1 MGSFRR
7 FASRSLVLY
16 DNSVFFLVSGFTMKL
31 GALLLCLCIVASQ
44 GRVLREKRE
53 TEEGLVDVAAE
64 QENDTVEKKDE
75 GLNND
80 SLEDVKARGAALSK
94 LVKTVMKNIPDGAV
108 QKVKDAAVELVKGTV
123 KKHLGL
129 EGGDS
134 LREEPAKDIV
144 VESDEEAGDT
154 DEGMDSIPE
163 ETIVET
169 NEVSGDSDEDNDVEE
184 EEEIVIIVKNI
195 PKGAVQKVKDA
206 AAEMVKGTV
215 QKHLGMEEGDSLTE
229 EPAKDTVVETN
240 EEAGDKDT
248 VEEYNNDNVSG
259 AIEIKII
266 VKNIPRGTVQKIKD
280 EAVDLVNGTVKKHLG
295 LEEGDSLPEEPKRQ
309 KRDTNENEEEEEDE
323 EEVKQKR
330 DAGENEEEDEDDE
343 EEVKQKQKRDADEE
357 DDGKSNLSDLVG
369 TIIDKIPEDT
379 FEKVKEGLGN
389 IPAIQVKEKVK
400 EGLDSLPLDNVKET
414 IKNLATNIED
424 SIQNLTDKI
433 NNFKLDDLKELAKEI
448 PEGLSVGD
456 GLQAI
461 VNQVP
466 KEVLENEKLNQYYQ
480 TFSQQWQNFF
490 S

>member
-1 MGSFRR
+1 MG
-7 FASRSLVLY
+7 ASRLLVLY

-53 TEEGLVDVAAE
+53 TEEGLADVAAE
-64 QENDTVEKKDE
+64 QENDTVEKKDD
-75 GLNND
+75 GFTND
-80 SLEDVKARGAALSK
+80 SQEDVKARGAALSK

-295 LEEGDSLPEEPKRQ
+295 LEEGDSVPEEPKKQ
-309 KRDTNENEEEEEDE
+309 KRDTNENEEEEEDD
-323 EEVKQKR
+323 EEVKQKY

-343 EEVKQKQKRDADEE
+343 EEN
-357 DDGKSNLSDLVG
+357 GKNNLSDLVG
-369 TIIDKIPEDT
+369 TIIDKIPQDT

-433 NNFKLDDLKELAKEI
+433 NNFKLDDLKELAKE
-448 PEGLSVGD
+448 
-456 GLQAI
+456 
-461 VNQVP
+461 
-466 KEVLENEKLNQYYQ
+466 
-480 TFSQQWQNFF
+480 
-490 S
+490 

>member
-1 MGSFRR
+1 MGFRR
-7 FASRSLVLY
+7 FASRLLVLY

-309 KRDTNENEEEEEDE
+309 KRDTNENEEEEED
-323 EEVKQKR
+323 
-330 DAGENEEEDEDDE
+330 DE

-357 DDGKSNLSDLVG
+357 DDGKNNLSDLVG

>member
-53 TEEGLVDVAAE
+53 TEEGLVDVEAE
-64 QENDTVEKKDE
+64 RENDTVEKKDE

-80 SLEDVKARGAALSK
+80 SLEDVKARGPALSK
-94 LVKTVMKNIPDGAV
+94 LVKAIVKNIPDGAV

-323 EEVKQKR
+323 EEVKQK
-330 DAGENEEEDEDDE
+330 
-343 EEVKQKQKRDADEE
+343 QKRDADEE
-357 DDGKSNLSDLVG
+357 DDGKNNLSDLVG

-448 PEGLSVGD
+448 PEGLSVGE

-466 KEVLENEKLNQYYQ
+466 KEVLENEKLNEYYQ

>member
-129 EGGDS
+129 EGGNS
-134 LREEPAKDIV
+134 PPEEPAKGIV
-144 VESDEEAGDT
+144 VETDEEAGDT

-323 EEVKQKR
+323 EEVKQK
-330 DAGENEEEDEDDE
+330 
-343 EEVKQKQKRDADEE
+343 QKRDADEE
-357 DDGKSNLSDLVG
+357 DDGKNNLSDLVG

-466 KEVLENEKLNQYYQ
+466 KEVLENEKLNEYYQ

>member
-1 MGSFRR
+1 M
-7 FASRSLVLY
+7 
-16 DNSVFFLVSGFTMKL
+16 
-31 GALLLCLCIVASQ
+31 
-44 GRVLREKRE
+44 
-53 TEEGLVDVAAE
+53 
-64 QENDTVEKKDE
+64 DE
-75 GLNND
+75 
-80 SLEDVKARGAALSK
+80 A
-94 LVKTVMKNIPDGAV
+94 
-108 QKVKDAAVELVKGTV
+108 
-123 KKHLGL
+123 
-129 EGGDS
+129 
-134 LREEPAKDIV
+134 
-144 VESDEEAGDT
+144 
-154 DEGMDSIPE
+154 MDSIPE

-169 NEVSGDSDEDNDVEE
+169 DEVSGDSDEDNDVEE

-206 AAEMVKGTV
+206 AAELVKGTV
-215 QKHLGMEEGDSLTE
+215 KKHLGMEEGDSLTE
-229 EPAKDTVVETN
+229 EPAKDIVVETD
-240 EEAGDKDT
+240 EEAGDN
-248 VEEYNNDNVSG
+248 EEYDNDNNVSG
-259 AIEIKII
+259 VIEIKII
-266 VKNIPRGTVQKIKD
+266 VKNIPKGTVQKIKD

-295 LEEGDSLPEEPKRQ
+295 LEEGDSVPEEPKRQ
-309 KRDTNENEEEEEDE
+309 KRDTNEEEEEDE

-330 DAGENEEEDEDDE
+330 DAGENEEEDEDDDEE

-357 DDGKSNLSDLVG
+357 VDGKNNLSDLVG

>member
-1 MGSFRR
+1 MGFRR
-7 FASRSLVLY
+7 FASRLLVLY

-129 EGGDS
+129 EGGNS
-134 LREEPAKDIV
+134 PPEEPAKGIV
-144 VESDEEAGDT
+144 VETDEEAGDT

-309 KRDTNENEEEEEDE
+309 KRDTNENEEEEED
-323 EEVKQKR
+323 
-330 DAGENEEEDEDDE
+330 DE

-357 DDGKSNLSDLVG
+357 DDGKNNLSDLVG

>member
-7 FASRSLVLY
+7 FASRSRVLY
-16 DNSVFFLVSGFTMKL
+16 DNSDFLMISGFTMKL
-31 GALLLCLCIVASQ
+31 GALLLCLCIVSSQ

-64 QENDTVEKKDE
+64 QENDTVEKKDD
-75 GLNND
+75 GFTND
-80 SLEDVKARGAALSK
+80 SQEDGKARGAAFSK
-94 LVKTVMKNIPDGAV
+94 LVKTIVKNIPEGAV

-123 KKHLGL
+123 KKHLGM
-129 EGGDS
+129 EKGDS
-134 LREEPAKDIV
+134 LPEEPAKDIV
-144 VESDEEAGDT
+144 VETDEEAGDT

-169 NEVSGDSDEDNDVEE
+169 DEVSNDSDEDTDVEE

-206 AAEMVKGTV
+206 AAELVKGTV
-215 QKHLGMEEGDSLTE
+215 QEEGGSLTE
-229 EPAKDTVVETN
+229 VPAKDTVVETD

-248 VEEYNNDNVSG
+248 VEKSDNDNNVSG
-259 AIEIKII
+259 VIEIKII
-266 VKNIPRGTVQKIKD
+266 VKNIPKGTVQKIKD

-295 LEEGDSLPEEPKRQ
+295 LGEGDSVPEEPAKQ
-309 KRDTNENEEEEEDE
+309 KRDINDDDEEEEED
-323 EEVKQKR
+323 
-330 DAGENEEEDEDDE
+330 D

-357 DDGKSNLSDLVG
+357 ADGKNNLSDLVG

-466 KEVLENEKLNQYYQ
+466 KEVLENEKLNEYYQ

>member
-1 MGSFRR
+1 MG
-7 FASRSLVLY
+7 ASRLLVLY

-53 TEEGLVDVAAE
+53 TEEGLADVAAE
-64 QENDTVEKKDE
+64 QENDTVEKKDD
-75 GLNND
+75 GFTND
-80 SLEDVKARGAALSK
+80 SQEDVKARGAALSK

-206 AAEMVKGTV
+206 AAEMV
-215 QKHLGMEEGDSLTE
+215 
-229 EPAKDTVVETN
+229 
-240 EEAGDKDT
+240 
-248 VEEYNNDNVSG
+248 
-259 AIEIKII
+259 
-266 VKNIPRGTVQKIKD
+266 
-280 EAVDLVNGTVKKHLG
+280 NGTVKKHLG
-295 LEEGDSLPEEPKRQ
+295 LEEGDSVPEEPKKQ
-309 KRDTNENEEEEEDE
+309 KRDTNEND
-323 EEVKQKR
+323 EEVKQKY

-343 EEVKQKQKRDADEE
+343 EEEEEVKQKQKRDADEE
-357 DDGKSNLSDLVG
+357 ENGKNNLSDLVG
-369 TIIDKIPEDT
+369 TIIDKIPQDT

>member
-1 MGSFRR
+1 MGFRR
-7 FASRSLVLY
+7 FASRLLVLY

-129 EGGDS
+129 EGGNS
-134 LREEPAKDIV
+134 PPEEPAKGIV
-144 VESDEEAGDT
+144 VETDEEAGDT

-323 EEVKQKR
+323 EEVKQK
-330 DAGENEEEDEDDE
+330 
-343 EEVKQKQKRDADEE
+343 QKRDADEE
-357 DDGKSNLSDLVG
+357 DDGKNNLSDLVG

-433 NNFKLDDLKELAKEI
+433 NNFKLDDL
-448 PEGLSVGD
+448 
-456 GLQAI
+456 
-461 VNQVP
+461 
-466 KEVLENEKLNQYYQ
+466 
-480 TFSQQWQNFF
+480 
-490 S
+490 

>member
-129 EGGDS
+129 EGGNS
-134 LREEPAKDIV
+134 PPEEPAKGIV

-215 QKHLGMEEGDSLTE
+215 KKHLGMEEGDSLTE
-229 EPAKDTVVETN
+229 EPAKDTVVETD

-248 VEEYNNDNVSG
+248 VEESDNDNNVSG

-266 VKNIPRGTVQKIKD
+266 VKNIPKGTVQKIKD

-295 LEEGDSLPEEPKRQ
+295 LEEG
-309 KRDTNENEEEEEDE
+309 DE

-357 DDGKSNLSDLVG
+357 DDGKNNLSDLVG

>member
-64 QENDTVEKKDE
+64 QENDTVEKKDD
-75 GLNND
+75 GFTND
-80 SLEDVKARGAALSK
+80 SQEDVKARGAALSK

-123 KKHLGL
+123 KKHLG
-129 EGGDS
+129 
-134 LREEPAKDIV
+134 
-144 VESDEEAGDT
+144 
-154 DEGMDSIPE
+154 
-163 ETIVET
+163 
-169 NEVSGDSDEDNDVEE
+169 
-184 EEEIVIIVKNI
+184 
-195 PKGAVQKVKDA
+195 
-206 AAEMVKGTV
+206 
-215 QKHLGMEEGDSLTE
+215 MEEGDSLTE
-229 EPAKDTVVETN
+229 EPAKDTVVETD
-240 EEAGDKDT
+240 EEAGGKDT
-248 VEEYNNDNVSG
+248 VEESDNDNNVSG

-266 VKNIPRGTVQKIKD
+266 VKNIPKGTVQKIKD

-295 LEEGDSLPEEPKRQ
+295 LEEGDSVPEEPKKQ
-309 KRDTNENEEEEEDE
+309 KRDTNENEEEEEDD

-357 DDGKSNLSDLVG
+357 DDGKNNLSDLVG

>member
-64 QENDTVEKKDE
+64 QENDTVEEKDE

-123 KKHLGL
+123 KKHLG
-129 EGGDS
+129 
-134 LREEPAKDIV
+134 
-144 VESDEEAGDT
+144 
-154 DEGMDSIPE
+154 
-163 ETIVET
+163 
-169 NEVSGDSDEDNDVEE
+169 
-184 EEEIVIIVKNI
+184 
-195 PKGAVQKVKDA
+195 
-206 AAEMVKGTV
+206 
-215 QKHLGMEEGDSLTE
+215 MEEGDSLTE
-229 EPAKDTVVETN
+229 EPAKDTVVETD

-248 VEEYNNDNVSG
+248 VEESDNDNNVSG

-266 VKNIPRGTVQKIKD
+266 VKNIPKGTVQKIKD

-295 LEEGDSLPEEPKRQ
+295 LEEGDSVPEEPKKQ
-309 KRDTNENEEEEEDE
+309 KRDTNENEEEE
-323 EEVKQKR
+323 
-330 DAGENEEEDEDDE
+330 N
-343 EEVKQKQKRDADEE
+343 
-357 DDGKSNLSDLVG
+357 GKNNLSDLVG
-369 TIIDKIPEDT
+369 TIIDKIPQDT

-424 SIQNLTDKI
+424 S
-433 NNFKLDDLKELAKEI
+433 
-448 PEGLSVGD
+448 
-456 GLQAI
+456 
-461 VNQVP
+461 
-466 KEVLENEKLNQYYQ
+466 
-480 TFSQQWQNFF
+480 
-490 S
+490 

>member
-1 MGSFRR
+1 
-7 FASRSLVLY
+7 
-16 DNSVFFLVSGFTMKL
+16 
-31 GALLLCLCIVASQ
+31 
-44 GRVLREKRE
+44 
-53 TEEGLVDVAAE
+53 
-64 QENDTVEKKDE
+64 
-75 GLNND
+75 
-80 SLEDVKARGAALSK
+80 
-94 LVKTVMKNIPDGAV
+94 
-108 QKVKDAAVELVKGTV
+108 
-123 KKHLGL
+123 
-129 EGGDS
+129 
-134 LREEPAKDIV
+134 
-144 VESDEEAGDT
+144 
-154 DEGMDSIPE
+154 MDSIPE
-163 ETIVET
+163 ETD
-169 NEVSGDSDEDNDVEE
+169 EVSGDSDEDNDVEE

-206 AAEMVKGTV
+206 AAELVKGTV
-215 QKHLGMEEGDSLTE
+215 KKHLGMEEGDSLTE
-229 EPAKDTVVETN
+229 EPAKDTVVETD

-248 VEEYNNDNVSG
+248 VEKSDNDNNVSG
-259 AIEIKII
+259 VIEIKII
-266 VKNIPRGTVQKIKD
+266 VKNIPKGTVEKIKD
-280 EAVDLVNGTVKKHLG
+280 EAVGLVNGTVKKHLG
-295 LEEGDSLPEEPKRQ
+295 LEEGDSIPEEPKKQ
-309 KRDTNENEEEEEDE
+309 KRDTHDDEEEEEDD

-330 DAGENEEEDEDDE
+330 DAGENEEEDEDDDE

-357 DDGKSNLSDLVG
+357 ADGKNNLSDLVG

-466 KEVLENEKLNQYYQ
+466 KEVLENEKLNVGIICTCLFLCGLVFVTPGSIYV
-480 TFSQQWQNFF
+480 
-490 S
+490 